1 MIKQLDLSGKNILVT
16 GGGGVGVGAGVCQ
29 ALTNFGAKVI
39 LNEINFE
46 LADIAAKKYSNATP
60 VTADISKGD
69 QVAAMFAEIKEKIG
83 LIHGLVNNAGVGLAK
98 LAHEASEEDFD
109 GLYNVDIK
117 GVWQVSKAFV
127 NQLLEANETGSIV
140 NISSVNAHSTMSRYA
155 IYASA
160 KAAVE
165 GLTRGMAVELGP
177 NNIRVNAV
185 GPGYVHADQNYDLIK
200 TWSDDPEQWTRDFI
214 KDQQVLLYD
223 IEPEDCGNA
232 VAFLHSDLSRAITG
246 QTIYVDNGS
255 TSLLFNRFSTEY
267 KNVKK

>member
-1 MIKQLDLSGKNILVT
+1 MKQLDLSGQNILVT

-29 ALTNFGAKVI
+29 ALSNFGAQVI
-39 LNEINFE
+39 LNEIKMD
-46 LADIAAKKYSNATP
+46 LAEKAAKNYRNAIP
-60 VTADISKGD
+60 IAADISKGEEIASMFD
-69 QVAAMFAEIKEKIG
+69 TIEQQVG
-83 LIHGLVNNAGVGLAK
+83 VIHGLVNNAGVGLSQ
-98 LAHEASEEDFD
+98 LAHQASVEEFD
-109 GLYNVDIK
+109 NLYNVDIK

-127 NQLLEANETGSIV
+127 NQLLEKDSTGNIV

-177 NNIRVNAV
+177 QNIRVNAV

-200 TWSDDPEQWTRDFI
+200 TWSDDPKKWVEDFI

-223 IEPEDCGNA
+223 IKPEDCGNT
-232 VAFLHSDLSRAITG
+232 VAFLLSDLSRAITG
-246 QTIYVDNGS
+246 QTIYVDNGT
-255 TSLLFNRFSTEY
+255 TSLIFNRFATEY
-267 KNVKK
+267 GGDKK